1 VRPCFFRLLV
11 PWTILLLA
19 LGALTRPGEARAD
32 LPTDGTWK
40 AGPLKEDYTVQKWLS
55 ACGPAPVS
63 GSSGGGESISIHQE
77 GDELAFIGGGRVFRS
92 NQCYDQMQTLARE
105 THSRDPSG
113 KLWRTRCTTPPSDP
127 RRAAIDTVVSVA
139 SPHHIDVVE
148 SGRYEIALTE
158 GRCVADIHRSRTFDL
173 VAAEAPAASAPAPT
187 PEPAAERVAPLNAC
201 ASPGDP
207 ARLEVRP
214 SRKLL
219 RTGEAFAFRS
229 IVLDSRGCATRT
241 PTSWAFPESTRGGGA
256 ASKQGISV
264 DADGKVTVAPDALE
278 GTYELIASAAG
289 KSARVSVEVASP
301 SHYDDLL
308 SASGLND
315 AGESDG
321 ASITAIA
328 GESLGG
334 SDAKAEDGSKRR
346 RSAFL
351 GIVISLA
358 VALGIVALVGIR
370 RSRRATALEREA
382 EERHGERLRE
392 TEERRRAKKSQHD
405 AAVRAHE
412 LSLAAAA
419 KLATEEA
426 QAQAASIRMLCPA
439 CRRDY
444 DPGSAYCPHD
454 SNRLVPMN
462 GPAGAT
468 PGPSGGICP
477 TCKRGFDPGIK
488 TCPHDQDELIPY
500 ALYAS
505 RSPPSVSPPRG
516 KICPTCGG
524 RFEGNASFCG
534 KDGTALVL
542 LN

>member
-1 VRPCFFRLLV
+1 
-11 PWTILLLA
+11 
-19 LGALTRPGEARAD
+19 
-32 LPTDGTWK
+32 
-40 AGPLKEDYTVQKWLS
+40 
-55 ACGPAPVS
+55 
-63 GSSGGGESISIHQE
+63 
-77 GDELAFIGGGRVFRS
+77 
-92 NQCYDQMQTLARE
+92 
-105 THSRDPSG
+105 
-113 KLWRTRCTTPPSDP
+113 
-127 RRAAIDTVVSVA
+127 
-139 SPHHIDVVE
+139 
-148 SGRYEIALTE
+148 
-158 GRCVADIHRSRTFDL
+158 
-173 VAAEAPAASAPAPT
+173 
-187 PEPAAERVAPLNAC
+187 
-201 ASPGDP
+201 
-207 ARLEVRP
+207 
-214 SRKLL
+214 
-219 RTGEAFAFRS
+219 
-229 IVLDSRGCATRT
+229 VLDSRGCATRT
-241 PTSWAFPESTRGGGA
+241 PTSWAFLESTRGGGA
-256 ASKQGISV
+256 ASKQGVSV
-264 DADGKVTVAPDALE
+264 DSDGKVTIAPDAPE

-328 GESLGG
+328 GETLGG
-334 SDAKAEDGSKRR
+334 ADAKAEDGSKRR
-346 RSAFL
+346 RTAFL

-358 VALGIVALVGIR
+358 LALGIVALVGIR

-419 KLATEEA
+419 KLAAEEA

-462 GPAGAT
+462 GPGGAA